1 MESSTQTP
9 TSELQQIL
17 YKLTDI
23 SLQIVFL
30 RTEINELKN
39 QRLIY
44 TDIFPPPTP
53 LYNNFRRPPW
63 HTQTYY

>member
-1 MESSTQTP
+1 METSTQTP

-23 SLQIVFL
+23 SLQIGAL
-30 RTEINELKN
+30 RAEINDLKN
-39 QRLIY
+39 QRLIHP
-44 TDIFPPPTP
+44 DIFPPQNP

-63 HTQTYY
+63 PPQTYY